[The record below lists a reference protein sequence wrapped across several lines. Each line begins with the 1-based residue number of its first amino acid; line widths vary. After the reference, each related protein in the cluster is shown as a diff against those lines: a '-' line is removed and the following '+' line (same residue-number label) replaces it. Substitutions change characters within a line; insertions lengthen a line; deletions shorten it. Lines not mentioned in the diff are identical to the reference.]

1 MLKIA
6 LLMTLTSLTGLNA
19 PAVMLSE
26 SGDEPPSITAAV
38 EAALAE
44 EIKMTDEEIVREY
57 FKDAPVMI
65 RIAFCESTFRQNDK
79 DGNVLRGVQNSK
91 DVGIM
96 QINEYFHA
104 DKAKQMNLDIHVI
117 EGNMEFARYLFE
129 REGTRP
135 WNASK
140 KCWNR

>member
-104 DKAKQMNLDIHVI
+104 DKAQQMNLDIYSI
-117 EGNMEFARYLFE
+117 EGNMEFARHLFE
-129 REGTRP
+129 KEGTRP

>member
-57 FKDAPVMI
+57 FKDAPIMI

>member
-1 MLKIA
+1 
-6 LLMTLTSLTGLNA
+6 MTLTSLTGLNA

-104 DKAKQMNLDIHVI
+104 DKAKQMNLDIHAI

>member
-1 MLKIA
+1 
-6 LLMTLTSLTGLNA
+6 MTLTSLTGLNA

-104 DKAKQMNLDIHVI
+104 DKAQQMNLDIYSI
-117 EGNMEFARYLFE
+117 EGNMEFARHLFE
-129 REGTRP
+129 KEGTRP

>member
-1 MLKIA
+1 
-6 LLMTLTSLTGLNA
+6 MTLTSLTGLNA

-57 FKDAPVMI
+57 FKDVPVMI

-79 DGNVLRGVQNSK
+79 DGNVLRGVENSK